1 MRAVT
6 ATFRLSDGVVCR
18 KTNTELRMLFDR
30 RKGVMYEL
38 NETSSAIVEQLEGK
52 PRTVDELTAILLDDF
67 DAPEEDIRE
76 DVTIFLA
83 EFSEANVIVE
93 EVSDGA
99 TRGA

>member
-1 MRAVT
+1 MT

-38 NETSSAIVEQLEGK
+38 NETASAIVEQLEGK
-52 PRTVDELTAILLDDF
+52 PRTVDELITVLLDDF
-67 DAPEEDIRE
+67 DAAGEEIRE
-76 DVTIFLA
+76 DVTTFLA

-99 TRGA
+99 TYGA